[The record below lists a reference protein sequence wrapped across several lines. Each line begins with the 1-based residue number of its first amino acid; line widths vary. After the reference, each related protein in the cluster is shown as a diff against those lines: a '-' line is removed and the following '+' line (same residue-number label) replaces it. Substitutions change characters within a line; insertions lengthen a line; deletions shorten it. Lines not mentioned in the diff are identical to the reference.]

1 MSDKK
6 TTILYSKFSTAVP
19 DAYQKALFIQENNN
33 KYGIVGCPFIQE
45 NNNKYGIV
53 GCSFI
58 QENNNKYGIVGCP
71 KNSNYAKVPEDD
83 LERFEEA
90 VQSNNPRKIDC
101 NKQRTK
107 DLADL
112 LVNTVS
118 ILKERSA
125 VPSKMVDNV
134 LLSSGVLNSS

>member
-19 DAYQKALFIQENNN
+19 DAYQKAL
-33 KYGIVGCPFIQE
+33 
-45 NNNKYGIV
+45 
-53 GCSFI
+53 FI